1 MPRFVYHRPGSTDEA
16 LALLAELGEDAK
28 VLAGGQSLLPLL
40 ALRLSHPAHLIDIG
54 RVSDLG
60 GVEERDGALV
70 VGASVCHADLERSDL
85 VGRVAPLVAGAMP
98 FIGHRAIR
106 NRGTACGSLAHGDPA
121 AELPAVALAL
131 EAELV
136 VRRASGERTV
146 RAADFFLGY
155 LTVDVGEDELLTELR
170 LPAWSATA
178 GWSIDEVTRRHG
190 DFALVGAATVLDV
203 DGSGRISRAAISFL
217 GAGSAP
223 VRVEEA
229 EKLLMGETPSEDL
242 FETAAEAVKRGVDP
256 PHDNHGT
263 SEYRRHLTGV
273 LTRRGLT
280 AAASRMGVAA

>member
-1 MPRFVYHRPGSTDEA
+1 
-16 LALLAELGEDAK
+16 
-28 VLAGGQSLLPLL
+28 LL

-54 RVSDLG
+54 RVGDLG

-70 VGASVCHADLERSDL
+70 IGASACHAHLERSDL
-85 VGRVAPLVAGAMP
+85 VRRASPLVAGAMP

-121 AELPAVALAL
+121 AELPAVVLAL

-146 RAADFFLGY
+146 PAADFFLGY
-155 LTVDVGEDELLTELR
+155 LTVDVGEDELLTEVR
-170 LPAWSATA
+170 LPAWSSTA

-190 DFALVGAATVLDV
+190 DFALVGTATVLDV

-217 GAGSAP
+217 GAASSP

-229 EKLLMGETPSEDL
+229 EKLLVGEVPGEDL
-242 FETAAEAVKRGVDP
+242 FAEAAEAIKRGVDP

-263 SEYRRHLTGV
+263 SEYRRHLAGV

-280 AAASRMGVAA
+280 TAASRVGVAA